1 MNRTGD
7 LVSTNEYG
15 EIQYV
20 GRKDFQ
26 IKHMGYRIELG
37 EIEAA
42 GMACPNIQR
51 ACCVYRDQKIIM
63 YYQGNIGEQEL
74 QSEIKK
80 ALPDYMVPQVFVPLE
95 EMPMNANGKIDRVLL
110 KTMSVKE

>member
-1 MNRTGD
+1 
-7 LVSTNEYG
+7 
-15 EIQYV
+15 
-20 GRKDFQ
+20 
-26 IKHMGYRIELG
+26 
-37 EIEAA
+37 
-42 GMACPNIQR
+42 
-51 ACCVYRDQKIIM
+51 M